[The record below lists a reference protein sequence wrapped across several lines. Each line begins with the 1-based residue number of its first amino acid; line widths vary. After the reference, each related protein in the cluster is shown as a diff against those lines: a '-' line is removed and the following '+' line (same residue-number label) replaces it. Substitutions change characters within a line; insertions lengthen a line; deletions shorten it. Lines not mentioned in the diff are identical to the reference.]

1 MKSEKTTNQLVIQ
14 GVLKEAFF
22 NDSVFVLESKNQVE
36 KYRIVDI
43 SESKIRDKS
52 ENKRIHFKKI
62 EGNSKFNES
71 DEYEFSSKFHRYTI
85 NLKLKFDHINHDEI
99 VFHFPVE
106 IILENLRKAD
116 RSKVQIEVQKP
127 SPVVI
132 RSGNLHSEGAFI
144 LEDTSQDGYGG
155 TLTVFEGFPIQ
166 SKMNIFGKI
175 GMGEELSEMRGTVVT
190 AAMIQSLKPGF
201 DTYRIGIKQLGS
213 QNSEAAYTGVDR
225 RKQQRYQCNLQIE
238 LESKL
243 HPGQYLVLDVSNIS
257 INGFSGK
264 ISSGSVISS
273 VPIGSVFEFKDQK
286 TKVRLIQFN
295 QDHFQFHIYQ
305 RSVEDGIAWL
315 KKMTPLIQPG
325 AKTTT
330 KDSRDLYRIF
340 LQAGAVST
348 QYLKRHQLFDELLV
362 KNGQSE
368 SDDSHIHRWY
378 VSGDSNSTE
387 AYSAAIR
394 VGNSCWYMAD
404 IAKES
409 DSKVDGRQL
418 TNNFFKSFSEFSIYS
433 KEIGTLL
440 GIWLKDHAYWLKWYR
455 RLKSQHS
462 DLICADI
469 TISYLRLPDQF
480 KSEENIT
487 VTKIDKE
494 SYSLRIEIIKSIPLQ
509 VNEFLKYAFDF
520 ESSGVGSYA
529 FSNEAESFNREY
541 YLIETKIGNFLSVVN
556 NGISGVS
563 INRFMDS
570 LFLFPITLVGV
581 PTKENFYEIASA
593 FSNKIPNS
601 FSAIRI
607 VSDKYIGAGT
617 EMTCILLYPRAFM
630 TFGK

>member
-85 NLKLKFDHINHDEI
+85 HLKLKFDHINHDEI

-155 TLTVFEGFPIQ
+155 TLTVLEGFPILNQ
-166 SKMNIFGKI
+166 MNIFGKI
-175 GMGEELSEMRGTVVT
+175 GMGEELSELRGTVVT

-378 VSGDSNSTE
+378 VSGNSNSTE
-387 AYSAAIR
+387 AYISSIR
-394 VGNSCWYMAD
+394 VGNNCWYLAD
-404 IAKES
+404 LAKES
-409 DSKVDGRQL
+409 DSQIDGKEF
-418 TNNFFKSFSEFSIYS
+418 TKKFFSSFAEFATSS
-433 KEIGTLL
+433 KEIGSLI
-440 GIWLKDHAYWLKWYR
+440 GIWVKGHSYWQDWYQK
-455 RLKSQHS
+455 LKSNYNE
-462 DLICADI
+462 LICADVI
-469 TISYLRLPDQF
+469 ISYLRIG
-480 KSEENIT
+480 N
-487 VTKIDKE
+487 KIDQTMKASIKKIEKE
-494 SYSLRIEIIKSIPLQ
+494 DYKLRMQIIKDLSPE
-509 VNEFLKYAFDF
+509 VNRFLISAFDF
-520 ESSGVGSYA
+520 ELTGVGSYSFMNDA
-529 FSNEAESFNREY
+529 STFNREY
-541 YLIETKIGNFLSVVN
+541 YYLDTDIGKFLAIVN
-556 NGISGVS
+556 NGNTGVS

-570 LFLFPITLVGV
+570 FFLVPIMNTHSPTQDEINQLYSTFSQLV
-581 PTKENFYEIASA
+581 T
-593 FSNKIPNS
+593 NS

-607 VSDKYIGAGT
+607 ISDSYFGIGT
-617 EMTCILLYPRAFM
+617 EMTCLLMYPKAFT
-630 TFGK
+630 TFAE